1 MKIRKMTTRCRSGL
15 TASLFQPSML
25 FVQLASM
32 SALTMTPIA
41 VLAAVLGAWRFG
53 AAPGWTNDFSIA
65 GGLLSR
71 YQVLFGVAIG
81 AETSGFFLNR
91 WVAKQK
97 FDLPAPAPKKS
108 SL

>member
-1 MKIRKMTTRCRSGL
+1 MTTRCPSGPR
-15 TASLFQPSML
+15 ASFFQPSML
-25 FVQLASM
+25 LVQLAS
-32 SALTMTPIA
+32 LPPLILTPIA

-65 GGLLSR
+65 GSLLWR
-71 YQVLFGVAIG
+71 YQVLFGVAID
-81 AETSGFFLNR
+81 AENSGFFLNR